1 MPRKQKPP
9 GYENWT
15 WDEINLGRK
24 LSKAEKRNR
33 RLAQHLGGTKDKNGD
48 IHAPE
53 GSDSFL
59 YYFVFGLLF
68 IMSIVVII
76 ANALD

>member
-1 MPRKQKPP
+1 MARKQKPI

-33 RLAQHLGGTKDKNGD
+33 RLAQHLGATKDSKGN
-48 IHAPE
+48 ITPPSAQESPN
-53 GSDSFL
+53 
-59 YYFVFGLLF
+59 YYLIFGMLLIIF
-68 IMSIVVII
+68 II
-76 ANALD
+76 AVVAGS